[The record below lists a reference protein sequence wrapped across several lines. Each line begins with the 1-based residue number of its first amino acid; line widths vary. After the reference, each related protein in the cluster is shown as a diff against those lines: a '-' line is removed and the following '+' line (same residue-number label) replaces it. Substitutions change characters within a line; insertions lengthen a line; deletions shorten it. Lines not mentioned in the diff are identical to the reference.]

1 MDFTLLI
8 KYINVVFREAWQ
20 RKFLCI
26 FGFAFISFLVLGVGM
41 LWSSKFE
48 VSATIFADN
57 QNILKPLLD
66 KQAAQS
72 KVQNHTQVVR
82 DMMYSPRILKDV
94 IDLVYGLDYFES
106 AEEMGQKI
114 NELRKKVIVKGIG
127 EGYIKISYTDS
138 TSDDAYRVI
147 NAIIDLF
154 LKASS
159 DDQRSESR
167 EAFLF
172 IDNQVKQYKDQL
184 VSAEERLKEF
194 KSQNFD
200 GRSSDV
206 DASISRL
213 RAQIEELKI
222 SLDEDKTS
230 MVSIEKQLKNESQ
243 YSSQKFKA
251 DVYSERLKALETQK
265 NNLLLSYTE
274 DYPDV
279 VSLTYQIED
288 VKRAIKEANESQKQ
302 QQQDKSNSQNDD
314 ESNLNPLYQELRSRL
329 SQVQTGMKA
338 KEKRLGALH
347 DLQEEEYKRR
357 KRIAER
363 AAEESELTRDYTVT
377 KKIYED
383 MLERKEKARLSMT
396 LNLEGQGVTYRI
408 QEPALPPLN
417 PVGLRFFH
425 FVLLGPIV
433 GLLGVL
439 SLLAAFVIVDQRIRF
454 PEKISELGVPTLA
467 VIPHVKTAFSK
478 RMVRTDMI
486 ICIFLGVLILVSY
499 GALAYASKIGF
510 FNF

>member
-72 KVQNHTQVVR
+72 KVQNQSKIVQE
-82 DMMYSPRILKDV
+82 MMYSPRILKEAV
-94 IDLVYGLDYFES
+94 ETVYGLDSFDS
-106 AEEMGQKI
+106 AEALGQAI
-114 NELRKKVIVKGIG
+114 NQLRSKLVIRGLG
-127 EGYIKISYTDS
+127 SNYIKVSYSDS
-138 TSDDAYRVI
+138 TAENAYQVI
-147 NAIIDLF
+147 NTVIDVF
-154 LKASS
+154 IRASS

-194 KSQNFD
+194 KSENFD
-200 GRSSDV
+200 GRSIDV

-230 MVSIEKQLKNESQ
+230 IISIEKQLRNESQ

-288 VKRAIKEANESQKQ
+288 VKKAIKEANDSGIQNKNISSVESE
-302 QQQDKSNSQNDD
+302 D

-329 SQVQTGMKA
+329 SQVQTAMKA

-347 DLQEEEYKRR
+347 ALQEEEYKRR